1 MARFPSS
8 RCSEGSRHEQ
18 RLRISLVKLQKK
30 YEVNQSKTQNM
41 VKQKESMMFYQ
52 EGYLLVRR
60 LNPSDFFDQE
70 GFQERFDSDPSLVWV
85 ARTRR

>member
-8 RCSEGSRHEQ
+8 RCTEGSRHER
-18 RLRISLVKLQKK
+18 RLRISLVKLQDK
-30 YEVNQSKTQNM
+30 YEVKQSKM
-41 VKQKESMMFYQ
+41 VQAKGNIMIFYQ

-70 GFQERFDSDPSLVWV
+70 GFQERFDSDPSLGWV
-85 ARTRR
+85 ARTRQ

>member
-8 RCSEGSRHEQ
+8 RCIEGSRHEQ
-18 RLRISLVKLQKK
+18 RLRISLVKLQDK
-30 YEVNQSKTQNM
+30 YEVNQLKMLQAKGIIT
-41 VKQKESMMFYQ
+41 MFYQ

-70 GFQERFDSDPSLVWV
+70 GFQERFDSDPSLGWV
-85 ARTRR
+85 AGTRR